1 MMLEVAMNDRNYY
14 VGIDIAEADFTADI
28 IDQPGHTIAAQEKI
42 ENRPGGFRLFTTW
55 LGQYGVTPSN
65 SLLCLENTG
74 VYGESLSYYLL
85 AEGYFV
91 AVVPP
96 HQAKKAF
103 TTLTKNDRI
112 DARQLA
118 EYAYRY
124 RDRLS
129 PWKPLAPVLE
139 QIKVLYA
146 TREHFTRQLIGN
158 KNALTAIRKKVVQ
171 TRLANDSY
179 RAMIKQLTARIAAID
194 KEIEKLVDDNP
205 AFRQLSDLAD
215 SAPGV
220 GKLLANTLMVMTE
233 GFTTQLEHKKFCSR
247 IGIAPHEHQ
256 SGTSVC
262 YTPRSLG
269 HGNARVR
276 KLLHLAARSVAT
288 HNEEF
293 RRYYL
298 RKLAQG
304 KNKQLILNNIANKL
318 IKIIFAIVASRT
330 PYNKGYRS
338 VNPIYLKGK
347 LPSLCH

>member
-1 MMLEVAMNDRNYY
+1 MNDRSYY
-14 VGIDIAEADFTADI
+14 VGIDIAEADFTANI
-28 IDQPGHTIAAQEKI
+28 IDHPNHSVAAKEKI
-42 ENRPGGFRLFTTW
+42 ENRPNGFQAFSFW
-55 LGQYGVTPSN
+55 LEQHGVTPEN

-85 AEGYFV
+85 TGGYFL

-96 HQAKKAF
+96 HLAKKAF
-103 TTLTKNDRI
+103 TTLSKSDRI

-118 EYAYRY
+118 EYAFRY

-129 PWKPLAPVLE
+129 VWKPLEPVLE

-158 KNALTAIRKKVVQ
+158 KNALTAIQKKVVQ
-171 TRLANDSY
+171 TKLANNSY
-179 RAMIKQLTARIAAID
+179 QVMIKQLTGRIEAID
-194 KEIEKLVDDNP
+194 KEIAKLIDDNP
-205 AFRQLSDLAD
+205 TFKQLSDLAD

-220 GKLLANTLMVMTE
+220 GKLLANTLMIMTE
-233 GFTTQLEHKKFCSR
+233 GFTIDLEYKTFCSR
-247 IGIAPHEHQ
+247 IGIAPHQHQ

-262 YTPRSLG
+262 HTPRSTG
-269 HGNARVR
+269 HGNSLIR

-298 RKLAQG
+298 TKLAQG
-304 KNKQLILNNIANKL
+304 KDKRLIFNNIANKL
-318 IKIIFAIVASRT
+318 IKLIFAIVASRT
-330 PYNKGYRS
+330 PYRKNYQS
-338 VNPIYLKGK
+338 VNPVYLRGQ
-347 LPSLCH
+347 LPSFCH

>member
-1 MMLEVAMNDRNYY
+1 MEVTMNERDYY
-14 VGIDIAEADFTADI
+14 VGIDIANADFTANI
-28 IDQPGHTIAAQEKI
+28 IDQPGHTIAAIEKI
-42 ENRPGGFRLFTTW
+42 ENRPEGFRVFTKW
-55 LGQYGVTPSN
+55 LGQHGVTPAN
-65 SLLCLENTG
+65 SLCCLENTG

-91 AVVPP
+91 SVVPP
-96 HQAKKAF
+96 HLAKKAF

-112 DARQLA
+112 DAQQLA

-124 RDRLS
+124 RDRLK
-129 PWKPLAPVLE
+129 PWKPLEPVLE

-158 KNALTAIRKKVVQ
+158 KNALIAIRKKVVQ
-171 TRLANDSY
+171 TPLANDSY
-179 RAMIKQLTARIAAID
+179 ESMIKQLTDRIEALD
-194 KEIEKLVDDNP
+194 KEIEQLVDDNP
-205 AFRQLSDLAD
+205 TFKHLSDLAD

-233 GFTTQLEHKKFCSR
+233 GFTTDLEHKRFCSR

-256 SGTSVC
+256 SGSSIR
-262 YTPRSLG
+262 YTPQSLG
-269 HGNARVR
+269 HGNATVR

-288 HNEEF
+288 HNVEF

-304 KNKQLILNNIANKL
+304 KDKRLIMNNISNKL
-318 IKIIFAIVASRT
+318 IKIVFAIIASRT
-330 PYNKGYRS
+330 PYRKDYRPI
-338 VNPIYLKGK
+338 NPIYLKGK
-347 LPSLCH
+347 LPSFCH